1 MDLHVKNV
9 DPAVVAALDRRAAA
23 HDLSRSEYL
32 RNVLTAGSMEEQYAE
47 QDGRYKRLIDSLIA
61 VVEENTEILK
71 RVAADLERMD

>member
-9 DPAVVAALDRRAAA
+9 DPGVVAALDRRAAA
-23 HDLSRSEYL
+23 HGLSRSEYL
-32 RNVLTAGSMEEQYAE
+32 RNVLTAGALEEQYTE

-61 VVEENTEILK
+61 VVKENTELLK